1 MNNFDWGRTFG
12 RFFIAW
18 IINEDFCGLNIRIG
32 RDRADVAC
40 CGVVHLT
47 IQIGYGQFTVG
58 IADKEL

>member
-1 MNNFDWGRTFG
+1 MNDFDWSRTFG

-18 IINEDFCGLNIRIG
+18 IINDDFFGLAVRIG
-32 RDRADVAC
+32 RERAEDAC
-40 CGVVHLT
+40 CGFVHLT